1 MEIASSMQCEF
12 KLGKDCERLP
22 GRKECLRNFCTST
35 QSLSSEWH
43 GIKVEP
49 RRIALT

>member
-12 KLGKDCERLP
+12 KLGKYCERLP

-35 QSLSSEWH
+35 QSLASPQNGMELKLSL
-43 GIKVEP
+43 V
-49 RRIALT
+49 ALH